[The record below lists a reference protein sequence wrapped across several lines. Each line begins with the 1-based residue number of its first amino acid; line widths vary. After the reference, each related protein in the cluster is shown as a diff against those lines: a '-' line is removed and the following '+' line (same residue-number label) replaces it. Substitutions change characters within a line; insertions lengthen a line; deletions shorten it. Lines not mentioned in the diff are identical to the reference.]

1 VAQTPRQEQ
10 PPTGGLP
17 IGRFFGVPVYL
28 SPSWLIIAAIVTIS
42 YSEPVTRLVTHI
54 SRAGSYLVALTF
66 AVLFALS
73 LLAHELG
80 HTAVCLALGLRVRR
94 VVIFLLGGAT
104 EIEGETRRPGEEYL
118 VAIAGPLVTLMV
130 SGLTMA
136 ASTAT
141 SAGTVPHA
149 LLRMLA
155 LSNLVVLVFNMLPG
169 LPLDGGKLLRAAVWK
184 LSRSRLT
191 GTRAAAWG
199 GRGVAVLVV
208 AASVLIVRTENL
220 GEMFGNLAVALLLA
234 AFIWVG
240 ASQALTLAA
249 ITSRLPEL
257 RIADLVRPSLQV
269 PPDLP
274 VAEALRR
281 VWQSR
286 SQGLVVVD
294 ATGAPT
300 AIVSEAQVKA
310 LPEQRRP
317 WTTVAEVARPL
328 EPGLTV
334 ADSATGEAVLDA
346 VRMTPASEYLVVGQD
361 GRPVG
366 LLSTSDVAMLLR
378 RWGTDPTGAR
388 R

>member
-1 VAQTPRQEQ
+1 
-10 PPTGGLP
+10 
-17 IGRFFGVPVYL
+17 VPVYL
-28 SPSWLIIAAIVTIS
+28 SPSWLIIAAIITIS
-42 YSEPVTRLVTHI
+42 YSDLAFRLVGTI

-130 SGLTMA
+130 CGLSVA
-136 ASTAT
+136 GSTAT
-141 SAGTVPHA
+141 PTGTVPHA
-149 LLRMLA
+149 LLQMLA
-155 LSNLVVLVFNMLPG
+155 LSNLVVLVFNILPG
-169 LPLDGGKLLRAAVWK
+169 LPLDGGKLLRAGVWQV
-184 LSRSRLT
+184 SRSRLT
-191 GTRAAAWG
+191 GTRAAAWC
-199 GRGVAVLVV
+199 GRGVAVLVL
-208 AASVLIVRTENL
+208 AATVFIVRSEDL
-220 GEMFGNLAVALLLA
+220 GQMLGNLAVAFLLA

-240 ASQALTLAA
+240 ASQSLTLAA
-249 ITSRLPEL
+249 INSRLPEL
-257 RIADLVRPSLQV
+257 RIADLVRPTLQV

-286 SQGLVVVD
+286 SRGLVVVD

-300 AIVSEAQVKA
+300 AIVSEAEVKA

-317 WTTVAEVARPL
+317 WTTVAEVARAL

-346 VRMTPASEYLVVGQD
+346 VRATPASEYLVVGRD

-366 LLSTSDVAMLLR
+366 LLSTSDIAVLLR
-378 RWGTDPTGAR
+378 RWGTDPMGAR